1 MLPLQQHVAISD
13 GFFCVL
19 GRTLTML
26 FCHPVVIDDGYCSA
40 DDDNFHTLAIE
51 G

>member
-1 MLPLQQHVAISD
+1 M
-13 GFFCVL
+13 GFLCV
-19 GRTLTML
+19 GENPDDAV
-26 FCHPVVIDDGYCSA
+26 CHPVVIDDGYSGYCSA